1 MLNVQRSMFTR
12 LWRGSTFIK
21 FADNFLIKFYLP
33 IFVPAAIV
41 QFCESI
47 LLLYRKIRFGYTFR
61 RIKLTQGKYALV
73 EVEDFEELNKYKWY
87 AKKSRSNCYACRSL
101 KLPDG
106 RRKSI
111 SMHRQII
118 NPPDGFLVDHKNR
131 VSLDNRRSNLRP
143 ATPAQNSYNRG
154 KSRRKSTSKYKGVSL
169 LKRTGKWRSAIG
181 FEGRTILLGSFTN
194 EKQAAL
200 SYDLA
205 AKKYHREFAYL
216 NFIENN
222 LSAIAG
228 SFVALRSRTAK
239 AEPHTN
245 ILARLNPIPYTLNH
259 ALDFCLSFFVFLIY
273 PIVRINKRKQTLKRS
288 F

>member
-1 MLNVQRSMFTR
+1 MVKISFSISVPLFIMR
-12 LWRGSTFIK
+12 LCVWT
-21 FADNFLIKFYLP
+21 A
-33 IFVPAAIV
+33 
-41 QFCESI
+41 
-47 LLLYRKIRFGYTFR
+47 LLYRKLRFGYTFR

-73 EVEDFEELNKYKWY
+73 EVEDFEELSKYKWH
-87 AKKSRSNCYACRSL
+87 AKKSRSNCYACRSF

-118 NPPDGFLVDHKNR
+118 NPPEGLLVDHKNR

-181 FEGRTILLGSFTN
+181 FEGRTISLGSFTN

-200 SYDLA
+200 AYDLA
-205 AKKYHREFAYL
+205 AKRYHREFAYL
-216 NFIENN
+216 NFSEKE
-222 LSAIAG
+222 SFAAG
-228 SFVALRSRTAK
+228 MKSRLALPTLLVHHSLWRRRMAGFIRPWRSRMAGWLK
-239 AEPHTN
+239 
-245 ILARLNPIPYTLNH
+245 ISQPI
-259 ALDFCLSFFVFLIY
+259 
-273 PIVRINKRKQTLKRS
+273 RS
-288 F
+288 IGL